1 MASWHFGRQRTIIR
15 TAMESGETLID
26 APSRRFR
33 PILFGLGAWTDH
45 LHFGYDA
52 VSVLRPRLLVELG
65 TDRGESYF
73 AFCQATVENKTDTRC
88 FAVDN
93 WRGDLHVGGY
103 DEATYRQV
111 AAHNDEHY
119 RGFSTLVRSDFDDA
133 LPRFEDNSIDLLHVD
148 ALHTEEAVRHDLAR
162 WLPKLRAGG
171 ILLMHDVLV
180 RNRGFGVWKVWADL
194 MKTSRAFT
202 FEIGPGLGVWQKG
215 EGSAPPMLESLFTAP
230 NESSDRLIEY
240 YQCKAARL
248 QQEIAQ
254 QWQDGSIRQT
264 AFAQQTIVQVFHTR
278 DGAHREEDSVCARI
292 GHESWKEISLSLPA
306 GSGAAPLRIDFVSA
320 FTTIDLASIAVSSSS
335 GEHYRAEAS
344 RAFDLICVG
353 GDGKREPPGECLRL
367 KITGPDPQLYLPILN
382 IPETVEQ
389 LVVRLRLR
397 VSSVT
402 PND

>member
-1 MASWHFGRQRTIIR
+1 MGTDVLAGLASRSFQPRVYGV
-15 TAMESGETLID
+15 
-26 APSRRFR
+26 
-33 PILFGLGAWTDH
+33 GAWTDN
-45 LHFGYDA
+45 LHFACDLVA
-52 VSVLRPRLLVELG
+52 LLKPRLLVELG

-73 AFCQATVENKTDTRC
+73 CFCQSVVENRIGTRC
-88 FAVDN
+88 FAVDD
-93 WRGDLHVGGY
+93 WRGDLHAGGY
-103 DEATYRQV
+103 DETTFEQVSAYNRQNY
-111 AAHNDEHY
+111 AN
-119 RGFSTLVRSDFDDA
+119 FSTLLRSAFDAA
-133 LPRFEDNSIDLLHVD
+133 LAQFADGAIDLLHLD
-148 ALHTEEAVRHDLAR
+148 GLHTEEAVRHDLER

-320 FTTIDLASIAVSSSS
+320 FTTIDLTSIAVSSSS

>member
-1 MASWHFGRQRTIIR
+1 MGTDVLAGLASRSFQPRVY
-15 TAMESGETLID
+15 D
-26 APSRRFR
+26 V
-33 PILFGLGAWTDH
+33 GAWTDN
-45 LHFGYDA
+45 LHFAYDLVA
-52 VSVLRPRLLVELG
+52 LLKPRLLVELG

-73 AFCQATVENKTDTRC
+73 CFCQSVVENRIGTRC

-93 WRGDLHVGGY
+93 WRGDLHAGGY
-103 DEATYRQV
+103 DETTFEQVSAYNRQNY
-111 AAHNDEHY
+111 AN
-119 RGFSTLVRSDFDDA
+119 FSTLLRSAFDAA
-133 LPRFEDNSIDLLHVD
+133 LPQFADGAIDLLHLD
-148 ALHTEEAVRHDLAR
+148 GLHTEEAVRHDLER

-171 ILLMHDVLV
+171 FLLMHDVLV

-320 FTTIDLASIAVSSSS
+320 FTTIDLTSIAVSSSS

-397 VSSVT
+397 ISSVT